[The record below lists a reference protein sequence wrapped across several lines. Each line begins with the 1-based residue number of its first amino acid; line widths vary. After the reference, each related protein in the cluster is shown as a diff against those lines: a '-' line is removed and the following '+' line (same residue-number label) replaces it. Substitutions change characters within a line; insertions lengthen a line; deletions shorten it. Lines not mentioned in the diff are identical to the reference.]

1 MLEPQIYLSKF
12 NAAGHRTVSV
22 PVDITLSDAR
32 KTELLADGYIEISKE
47 EWEYYIGVRGN
58 GDNGT
63 GYIRD
68 PKTGK
73 PVSAPA
79 YVPTMAEKVAALD
92 NQYETDKKTLA
103 SYYLDAALAGDT
115 DVQDALRA
123 EMAALN
129 EQYDADVKA
138 VKGE

>member
-1 MLEPQIYLSKF
+1 MYMMRDGSIIESGVHFTVPYDVARMK
-12 NAAGHRTVSV
+12 AA
-22 PVDITLSDAR
+22 
-32 KTELLADGYIEISKE
+32 GYIEISKE
-47 EWEYYIGVRGN
+47 DWEYYIGVHGN

-63 GYIRD
+63 GYVRD

-73 PVSAPA
+73 PVSAPP
-79 YVPTMAEKVAALD
+79 YVPKVEEKVAALD

-103 SYYLDAALAGDT
+103 SYYLDASLAGDT
-115 DVQDALRA
+115 DVQDALKA

-129 EQYDADVKA
+129 AQYDADVKA

>member
-1 MLEPQIYLSKF
+1 MYMMRDGSIIESGVHFTVPYDVARMK
-12 NAAGHRTVSV
+12 AA
-22 PVDITLSDAR
+22 
-32 KTELLADGYIEISKE
+32 GYIEIPKE
-47 EWEYYIGVRGN
+47 DWEYYIGLRGS

-79 YVPTMAEKVAALD
+79 YVPTVKEKVAALD

-103 SYYLDAALAGDT
+103 NYYLDAALAGDT
-115 DVQDALRA
+115 DTQNALRD
-123 EMAALN
+123 EMTALN

-138 VKGE
+138 LKGE